1 MKILQIVPYFPPYHG
16 GQEQYVYN
24 LSKYLVKMGHEVHVI
39 TSNFPKTKEFEVIDG
54 ITVERC
60 NCLMRLLRNPI
71 AIGMLLLGKKIKEYD
86 VIHTHNEHSFAAMVA
101 AYFRKRT
108 NVPLILTC
116 HGQLIFGSK
125 MADYF
130 ERVYS
135 RIIGRRLFN
144 IMDII
149 VVNSTMDMDYL
160 LSINPNISEKIRVLH
175 NAIDPDFFETVTNT
189 ASYRNSEDKIKG
201 IISSNSK
208 IVLFVGRLIK
218 RKGIEWLIKAMN
230 SIVNVLKRT
239 DVLCIIVG
247 EGEDY
252 SYFEVLVNELNLGDY
267 VYFTRSVSNEDL
279 IYLYRNADIFVL
291 PSLSEVCPTVAL
303 EAMYFGLPVVAT
315 DIPGVKDHF
324 KEVALLVPSKN
335 EDRLAE
341 AIVKMLDDK
350 EFAEHLSTTG
360 EELVKRKYT
369 WDVVAKEYE
378 KIYAEL
384 LKQGDGT

>member
-39 TSNFPKTKEFEVIDG
+39 TSNFPKTNKFEVIDG
-54 ITVERC
+54 ITVERHK
-60 NCLMRLLRNPI
+60 CLMRPLRNPI
-71 AIGMLLLGKKIKEYD
+71 TPGILCLGKKIKEYD
-86 VIHTHNEHSFAAMVA
+86 VIHTHNEHSVAAMVA

-130 ERVYS
+130 ERAYS
-135 RIIGRRLFN
+135 RTIGRRIFN
-144 IMDII
+144 IIDVI
-149 VVNSTMDMDYL
+149 VVNSNMDRDYL
-160 LSINPNISEKIRVLH
+160 LSINQNISENIKVLH
-175 NAIDPDFFETVTNT
+175 NAIDLDFFETVTNNT
-189 ASYRNSEDKIKG
+189 SYRDGEDKIKS

-208 IVLFVGRLIK
+208 TILFVGRLIK
-218 RKGIEWLIKAMN
+218 RKGIEWLINAMD
-230 SIVNVLKRT
+230 SIVNALKRN

-247 EGEDY
+247 VGEDY
-252 SYFEVLVNELNLGDY
+252 SYFEGLISELKLADY
-267 VYFTRSVSNEDL
+267 IYFTRSVSNKDL
-279 IYLYRNADIFVL
+279 IYMYRNADIFVL
-291 PSLSEVCPTVAL
+291 PSLSEVCPTVVL

-324 KEVALLVPSKN
+324 KDVALLVPPKN
-335 EDRLAE
+335 EDELAE
-341 AIVKMLDDK
+341 AIVKLLEDAD
-350 EFAEHLSTTG
+350 FAERLSTAG

-369 WDVVAKEYE
+369 WDVVAKKYE
-378 KIYAEL
+378 KIYFRMQE
-384 LKQGDGT
+384 DTN